1 MLKPKKGIV
10 ILDNPATGWEYDSDW
25 KEFRTPDGSYIER
38 KYVQVHRGRVVGLHP
53 DLAKK
58 YGLKTVGDIG
68 QGTNRQKAKEER
80 RKIVDELNAELK
92 KVNAEYAVFLIRSG
106 EALERKVRMLLKEGK
121 NDEAEEVKE
130 TMRKEIL
137 EKAGV
142 MADRIREINEKIESH
157 MNAGV

>member
-10 ILDNPATGWEYDSDW
+10 LLDTPATNWEYDSDW
-25 KEFRTPDGSYIER
+25 KEFRTPDGSYVER
-38 KYVQVHRGRVVGLHP
+38 KYVQVHRRRVVGLHP

-58 YGLKTVGDIG
+58 YGLKTVGDVG
-68 QGTNRQKAKEER
+68 QGTDHQKAKEER
-80 RKIVDELNAELK
+80 RKIVDELNTELK

-130 TMRKEIL
+130 AMRKEIL

-142 MADRIREINEKIESH
+142 MTDRIREINERKSKICFCC
-157 MNAGV
+157 